1 MNPTVATETPQ
12 QDQSQVQQYQP
23 SQQDTNR
30 QQLYERYYGSQTPQD
45 TTSSGGDAA
54 TDDNASVVATTDTT
68 AQVDPVA
75 TSTDTAPPAPQ
86 FPPEMLQVL
95 QSMQQELQQ
104 TRAELA
110 TLRQPAQQQ
119 VDPATEARWVT
130 LLKEGKV
137 AEAESALAD
146 SVAAR
151 VQEKIQQP
159 VAEQTMA
166 RARAGA
172 EIETFV
178 TNLRTQNPD
187 LVPMERYITIEASE
201 ALAQLQSAGK
211 IKTPE
216 DAVREYKRVVLEAT
230 ESARKLA
237 QTLRGAGKQEAQ
249 VRNREVISS
258 QTIAP
263 QSVNTNRQQT
273 TQQQQQP
280 AVESTDDYFS
290 KRRASINAGR
300 NLS

>member
-1 MNPTVATETPQ
+1 MPDTVAT
-12 QDQSQVQQYQP
+12 DQQVQQDSFTQ
-23 SQQDTNR
+23 SQQDTSR
-30 QQLYERYYGSQTPQD
+30 QQLYERYYGSQTPQISQD
-45 TTSSGGDAA
+45 PTSSGGDAA